1 MLTPELLQDLMLLT
15 VSVIRLSLFTITFG
29 PADLVVQQTHKLSLI
44 TLNITLILTGNEK
57 HITISVLYS
66 FDSILTDLILA
77 CLNSTEL
84 GRLPR
89 VKTCANLMRKICYNN
104 KDRMMAGMI
113 CGGWDPYEG
122 GQVYE
127 IPLGG
132 TMMQQKFALGGS
144 GSSYIYGLVDSTY
157 REGMTK
163 EECKTFV
170 KTAISHAMAR
180 DGSSGGVIRLVV
192 IDQSGIEKEV
202 VLGEAHFILFNT
214 LNFHLSIHFY

>member
-1 MLTPELLQDLMLLT
+1 M
-15 VSVIRLSLFTITFG
+15 SIN
-29 PADLVVQQTHKLSLI
+29 LI
-44 TLNITLILTGNEK
+44 YNNMN
-57 HITISVLYS
+57 Y
-66 FDSILTDLILA
+66 
-77 CLNSTEL
+77 STEL

-127 IPLGG
+127 VPLGG

-144 GSSYIYGLVDSTY
+144 GSSYIYGLVDATY

-163 EECKTFV
+163 DECKTFV
-170 KTAISHAMAR
+170 KNGTTIFSF
-180 DGSSGGVIRLVV
+180 
-192 IDQSGIEKEV
+192 
-202 VLGEAHFILFNT
+202 FIYLLMSFD
-214 LNFHLSIHFY
+214 H

>member
-1 MLTPELLQDLMLLT
+1 MGYFVVVRILPNL
-15 VSVIRLSLFTITFG
+15 LSLVT
-29 PADLVVQQTHKLSLI
+29 VVLP
-44 TLNITLILTGNEK
+44 
-57 HITISVLYS
+57 
-66 FDSILTDLILA
+66 
-77 CLNSTEL
+77 STEL

-104 KDRMMAGMI
+104 KDRMQAGMI

-163 EECKTFV
+163 EECKVFV

-202 VLGEAHFILFNT
+202 VLGDNLPFKP
-214 LNFHLSIHFY
+214 

>member
-1 MLTPELLQDLMLLT
+1 MLSTCANSGMRGLIQPFFNALLFL
-15 VSVIRLSLFTITFG
+15 
-29 PADLVVQQTHKLSLI
+29 
-44 TLNITLILTGNEK
+44 
-57 HITISVLYS
+57 
-66 FDSILTDLILA
+66 
-77 CLNSTEL
+77 STEL

-132 TMMQQKFALGGS
+132 TIMPQKFALGGS

-157 REGMTK
+157 REGMSK
-163 EECKTFV
+163 EECKAFV

-202 VLGEAHFILFNT
+202 VLGE
-214 LNFHLSIHFY
+214 